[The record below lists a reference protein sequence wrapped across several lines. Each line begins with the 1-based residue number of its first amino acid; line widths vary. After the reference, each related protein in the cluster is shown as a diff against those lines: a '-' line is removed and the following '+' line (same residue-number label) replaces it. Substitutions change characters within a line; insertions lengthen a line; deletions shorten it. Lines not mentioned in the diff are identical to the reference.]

1 MLHVV
6 DGLYNDSCYKSLCI
20 SVAKTVQFY
29 TVCSAVIVNALTAC
43 LFESVRTGENA
54 ILLHCYVSCNCGCY
68 QNALFQN
75 HVLLVTVHRQNHLN
89 VLLHKSQIC
98 LSLFILHNYSYILLD
113 IA

>member
-20 SVAKTVQFY
+20 SVAKTVQLCQPFI
-29 TVCSAVIVNALTAC
+29 IVNALTAC

-54 ILLHCYVSCNCGCY
+54 ILLHCYVGCNCGCY
-68 QNALFQN
+68 QNALIQN

-98 LSLFILHNYSYILLD
+98 LSLFILRQDNTITVTFCW
-113 IA
+113 I